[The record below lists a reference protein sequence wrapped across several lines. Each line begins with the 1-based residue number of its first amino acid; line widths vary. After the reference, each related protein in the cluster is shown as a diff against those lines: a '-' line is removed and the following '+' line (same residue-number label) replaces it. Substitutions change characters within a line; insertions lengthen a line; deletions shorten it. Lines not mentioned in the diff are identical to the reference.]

1 MSVIEEYVKD
11 LEKFI
16 NQIPY
21 RLSTKIHAE
30 NRGDIALYLR
40 GEIVFAN
47 GSELHFKEYFI
58 AIPKLKKLAYSYYY
72 QNKDEELFF
81 RFDNTEHHLD
91 ISTCPHHKHLKDKVL
106 PSKEMSLKQIIN
118 EIMAITF
125 KR

>member
-40 GEIVFAN
+40 G
-47 GSELHFKEYFI
+47 
-58 AIPKLKKLAYSYYY
+58 KLFLLTEVNYILKNILS
-72 QNKDEELFF
+72 LFP
-81 RFDNTEHHLD
+81 N
-91 ISTCPHHKHLKDKVL
+91 
-106 PSKEMSLKQIIN
+106 
-118 EIMAITF
+118 
-125 KR
+125 